1 MPTALSI
8 LAQELKL
15 DADEQGFA
23 SALLRSTP
31 VALRGEESL
40 IPVHDLLAVIQSRPK
55 SFDTLKR
62 LVSKLFQNRTIQT
75 PAGGFVGFAV
85 LTSATWVDGSTFLR
99 YELSPVFLRALMEI
113 AAARNLELA

>member
-1 MPTALSI
+1 MPTALSV

-31 VALRGEESL
+31 VALRGEETL
-40 IPVHDLLAVIQSRPK
+40 IPVLDLLVAIQARPK

-62 LVSKLFQNRTIQT
+62 LVFMLIQSRTIQT
-75 PAGGFVGFAV
+75 PAGGFVGFSV
-85 LTSATWVDGSTFLR
+85 LTNATWVDGSKFLR
-99 YELSPVFLRALMEI
+99 YELSVGFLRALMDI
-113 AAARNLELA
+113 AATQNLELV